1 MGKGKGAVDHW
12 VAVIRP
18 GPHPVRSGRV
28 GRGDCARGA
37 AAGRA
42 QAAHQNPV
50 HRPARPCRQRERG
63 GVIWTCA
70 RFAGCR
76 RTTSAASWIETY
88 EELFNLRF
96 QFVMGQLEDHNRL
109 TALRRDIARMKTI
122 LRERELAAQ
131 MEGEAA

>member
-1 MGKGKGAVDHW
+1 MD
-12 VAVIRP
+12 VIEI
-18 GPHPVRSGRV
+18 
-28 GRGDCARGA
+28 RGMPTDDIRHKID
-37 AAGRA
+37 
-42 QAAHQNPV
+42 Q
-50 HRPARPCRQRERG
+50 
-63 GVIWTCA
+63 T
-70 RFAGCR
+70 F
-76 RTTSAASWIETY
+76 

>member
-1 MGKGKGAVDHW
+1 MD
-12 VAVIRP
+12 
-18 GPHPVRSGRV
+18 VREV
-28 GRGDCARGA
+28 RGMPTDDIHHKLDR
-37 AAGRA
+37 
-42 QAAHQNPV
+42 
-50 HRPARPCRQRERG
+50 
-63 GVIWTCA
+63 
-70 RFAGCR
+70 
-76 RTTSAASWIETY
+76 TY